1 MVDEKA
7 ITKAVASII
16 TAIGENP
23 AREGLADTPK
33 RVAEM
38 YTELFAGMEMD
49 PIAEL
54 KQGYE
59 LGHREMVILK
69 DIPFYSMCEHY
80 LLPFFG

>member
-1 MVDEKA
+1 MVDEKSNHQSRG
-7 ITKAVASII
+7 IDYNCHW
-16 TAIGENP
+16 ENP

-49 PIAEL
+49 PIAGL

-59 LGHREMVILK
+59 L
-69 DIPFYSMCEHY
+69 
-80 LLPFFG
+80 

>member
-33 RVAEM
+33 RVA
-38 YTELFAGMEMD
+38 
-49 PIAEL
+49 
-54 KQGYE
+54 
-59 LGHREMVILK
+59 
-69 DIPFYSMCEHY
+69 
-80 LLPFFG
+80 